1 MVSYQYTTNRV
12 YSTLCLIAGKLRI
25 TERLRMNEVPHSY
38 PAPPLYIVSGGAGA
52 VGEQVARLTLSQFE
66 GAEVP
71 LIIVP
76 NVREPEQIAEVVV
89 QAAQQNGTILHTL
102 MEPTLRRE
110 LMRLAREMGVAE
122 IDLVGSVLSRLATV
136 LQKEPLGKP
145 GLYQARRSTYF
156 ERLEA
161 IEYTVAHDDGN
172 KPRELSHADIVLVG
186 VSRVGKTP
194 LSMYLAVLGW
204 KVANVPLVREVPLP
218 NDLFRV
224 DPRRVIGLIV
234 DAEQIAA
241 RRRWRQRR
249 MGINLGGSYTNLDAA
264 IDEVEWARRIF
275 RQHGWTALN
284 VTDKS
289 IEESAD
295 EIIALISRRFSTPG

>member
-1 MVSYQYTTNRV
+1 MSDQPVSQT
-12 YSTLCLIAGKLRI
+12 
-25 TERLRMNEVPHSY
+25 
-38 PAPPLYIVSGGAGA
+38 APPLYIVSGGAGA

-71 LIIVP
+71 LIIIP
-76 NVREPEQIAEVVV
+76 NVRDPNQIAEVVER
-89 QAAQQNGTILHTL
+89 AAHQNGTILHTL
-102 MEPTLRRE
+102 MEPSLRRE
-110 LMRLAREMGVAE
+110 LMRLARERGVAE

-136 LQKEPLGKP
+136 LRKEPLGKP
-145 GLYQARRSTYF
+145 GLYQPRRSAYF
-156 ERLEA
+156 ERLDA

-172 KPRELSHADIVLVG
+172 KPHELHQADIILVG
-186 VSRVGKTP
+186 ISRVGKTP

-218 NDLFRV
+218 AELFQV

-234 DAEQIAA
+234 EAEQITA

-249 MGINLGGSYTNLDAA
+249 MGVSIGGNYTSLDAA
-264 IDEVEWARRIF
+264 YDEVEWARKTF
-275 RQHGWTALN
+275 RQHGWTTIN

-295 EIIALISRRFSTPG
+295 EIISLISRRFSQLP